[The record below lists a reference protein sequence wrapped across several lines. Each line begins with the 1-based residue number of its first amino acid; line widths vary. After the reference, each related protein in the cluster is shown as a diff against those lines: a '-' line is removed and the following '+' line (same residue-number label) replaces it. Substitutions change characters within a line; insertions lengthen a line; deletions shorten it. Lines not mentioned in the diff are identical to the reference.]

1 MEGFLIFIGIV
12 ILILL
17 IIGIANI
24 KIIPQSKA
32 YVVERL
38 VNIQQPGKQAVL
50 RSKFLLSKELQ
61 KLFHLRNRL

>member
-32 YVVERL
+32 YVVEIGRAH
-38 VNIQQPGKQAVL
+38 V
-50 RSKFLLSKELQ
+50 
-61 KLFHLRNRL
+61 